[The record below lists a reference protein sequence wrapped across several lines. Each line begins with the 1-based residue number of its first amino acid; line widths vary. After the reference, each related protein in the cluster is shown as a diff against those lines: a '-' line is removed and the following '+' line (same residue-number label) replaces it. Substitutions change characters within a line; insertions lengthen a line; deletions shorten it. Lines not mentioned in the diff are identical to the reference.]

1 MDPLS
6 QGVLGVVAAQ
16 AVSRKPQARRAAFI
30 GLVAGL
36 APDADVFIKSAT
48 DPLLSLQFH
57 RQFTH
62 ALAFIPVGALL
73 AALVLHP
80 LVGRHALRF
89 RTTYLFCLAGYVTH
103 GLLDACTSYGTQ
115 LLWPFSD
122 LRVAWN
128 NISIIDPLFTLPILL
143 LVALGIW
150 RRSPLL
156 ARCALLWAA
165 AYLLLGVVQR
175 DRAATIG
182 YDVAATRGH
191 VVERLS
197 AKPTFG
203 NLMVWKIVYE
213 SEGVFFVDAVRV
225 GLSSRYYPGA
235 SIAKLDAAR
244 DLPWL
249 QPGTQQA
256 RDLERFRWFSGDYL
270 ALAGDNTVTDI
281 RYSLVPNE
289 IEGLWGITLNPGAA
303 PHEHVRYASRR
314 TVTAARWQ
322 AFRGMLWGN

>member
-1 MDPLS
+1 M
-6 QGVLGVVAAQ
+6 
-16 AVSRKPQARRAAFI
+16 

-36 APDADVFIKSAT
+36 APDADVFIHSAT

-73 AALVLHP
+73 VALVVHP
-80 LVGRHALRF
+80 LAGRRVLRF
-89 RTTYLFCLAGYVTH
+89 ATTYLVCLAGYATH

-122 LRVAWN
+122 MRVAWN

-143 LVALGIW
+143 LVTVGLC
-150 RRSPLL
+150 RKSPLL
-156 ARCALLWAA
+156 ARCALIWAGV
-165 AYLLLGVVQR
+165 YLLVGTVQR
-175 DRAATIG
+175 DRAAAIG
-182 YDVAATRGH
+182 HDMAASRGH
-191 VVERLS
+191 VVERLE

-203 NLMVWKIVYE
+203 NLLVWKIVYE
-213 SEGVFFVDAVRV
+213 SEGRFFVDAVRV

-235 SIAKLDAAR
+235 AVNKLDPRR

-249 QPGTQQA
+249 QPDSQQA
-256 RDLERFRWFSGDYL
+256 RDVERFRWFSGDYL
-270 ALAGDNTVTDI
+270 ALSGSNTITDI

-289 IEGLWGITLNPGAA
+289 IEGLWGIVLSPVAQ
-303 PHEHVRYASRR
+303 PHQHVRYASRR
-314 TVTAARWQ
+314 TPTGPKWQ
-322 AFRGMLWGN
+322 AFREMLLGN

>member
-6 QGVLGVVAAQ
+6 QGVLGVAAAQ
-16 AVSRKPQARRAAFI
+16 AVGEKPQARRAAFL

-36 APDADVFIKSAT
+36 APDADVFITSAT

-73 AALVLHP
+73 VALFLHP
-80 LVGRHALRF
+80 LVGRKALRF
-89 RTTYLFCLAGYVTH
+89 GTTYLFCLAGYATH

-128 NISIIDPLFTLPILL
+128 TISIIDPLFTVPILL
-143 LVALGIW
+143 LVTLGIW

-156 ARCALLWAA
+156 ARCALLWAV

-175 DRAATIG
+175 DRAAAIG
-182 YDVAATRGH
+182 YDVAAARGH
-191 VVERLS
+191 IIQRLS

-203 NLMVWKIVYE
+203 NLVVWKIIYE
-213 SEGVFFVDAVRV
+213 SEGTFFVDAVRV
-225 GLSSRYYPGA
+225 GLSGRHYPGTA
-235 SIAKLDAAR
+235 AAKLDTTR

-249 QPGTQQA
+249 QPDSQQA
-256 RDLERFRWFSGDYL
+256 RDVERFRWFSGEYL
-270 ALAGDNTVTDI
+270 ALAGENTITDI

-289 IEGLWGITLNPGAA
+289 IEGLWHIALNPHAA
-303 PHEHVRYASRR
+303 PHEHVRSVGRR
-314 TVTAARWQ
+314 TVTAGKWQ
-322 AFRGMLWGN
+322 AFRDMLLGN